1 MNFFKSTLSG
11 ILSTLIGGGIIVFL
25 IFLIVSN
32 LLSPKTPELVL
43 EEPTFLKMELKG
55 TILEKKNGSPLR
67 MQGLDLPDLGS
78 SLGLYEIR
86 EGLKAAAEDEG
97 VAGLYLRF
105 RGIEGGWATVSAI
118 REAMLD
124 FKKSGK
130 PIYAW
135 SDRYDERS
143 LYLASV
149 ADHLYFHPVGDL
161 EVNGFAATP
170 YYLRNMLD
178 KFGLQVRTFKVGT
191 YKSGVEPYQQTEMS
205 PASREQLSVLLF
217 DLWNDFR
224 DSLAHSRNI
233 SSQEID
239 DFAHLFRSASGP
251 APGQKANLL
260 DALKPEPEILG
271 ELNQKLGI
279 DGNQATRMVTFGKY
293 QNSKASPGIDPD
305 AEKIAVIFL
314 EGSIVGGEG
323 GSGQIG
329 GDHFV
334 RLIRKARLDSTVKAI
349 VLRIN
354 SPGGSSLASDLI
366 AEEIMATTSEKP
378 VIASMGDVA
387 ASGGYYIAAPC
398 NRIFA
403 RSQTITG
410 SIGVYAL
417 SFRTQE
423 LFEEKIGVN
432 YDRVATHPMA
442 DMNSPNRP
450 MTDDE
455 TALMQES
462 VEHTYQRFVEIV
474 QDGRGFPDFAAVD
487 SIAQGRVWSGK
498 RALELGLVDELGG
511 LQSAIDYASQ
521 EAGLDDPALWLLPK
535 SDSPL
540 QQLAEGLSVL
550 KIEAP
555 LLGPALQTELDR
567 LEEAR
572 KSNWKPG
579 IYMRMDMDLDIR

>member
-55 TILEKKNGSPLR
+55 TILEKENGSPVR
-67 MQGLDLPDLGS
+67 MQGLDLPDFGS

-86 EGLKAAAEDEG
+86 EGLKAAAKDDG

-105 RGIEGGWATVSAI
+105 RGIDGGWATVSAL
-118 REAMLD
+118 REALLD

-130 PIYAW
+130 PIHAW

-149 ADHLYFHPVGDL
+149 ADRLFFHPVGDL

-170 YYLRNMLD
+170 YYLRDMLD
-178 KFGLQVRTFKVGT
+178 KLGLQVRTFKVGT

-224 DSLAHSRNI
+224 DSLARSRNI
-233 SSQEID
+233 SSQAID
-239 DFAHLFRSASGP
+239 DFAYSFRSAAGP
-251 APGQKANLL
+251 EPGEKAKLV
-260 DALKPEPEILG
+260 DALISEPEVIWD
-271 ELNQKLGI
+271 LNSKLGI
-279 DGNQATRMVTFGKY
+279 PENQPTRMVTFGKY
-293 QNSKASPGIDPD
+293 QNAMTKPESDPD
-305 AEKIAVIFL
+305 AEKIAVIFM

-329 GDHFV
+329 GDQYV
-334 RLIRKARLDSTVKAI
+334 KLIRKARFDSTVKAI

-366 AEEIMATTSEKP
+366 AEEIIAANFDKP
-378 VIASMGDVA
+378 VVASMGDVA

-398 NRIFA
+398 KRIFA
-403 RSQTITG
+403 RPQTITG

-417 SFRTQE
+417 SFRTQGLLE
-423 LFEEKIGVN
+423 DKIGVN

-450 MTDDE
+450 MTDEE
-455 TALMQES
+455 TALMQKA
-462 VEHTYQRFVEIV
+462 VENTYQRFIEIV
-474 QDGRGFPDFAAVD
+474 QNGRGYPDFEAVD

-498 RALELGLVDELGG
+498 RALDLGLVDELGG
-511 LQSAIDYASQ
+511 LQAAIDFASQ
-521 EAGLDDPALWLLPK
+521 EAGLEDPALWLLPK

-550 KIEAP
+550 KIEVP
-555 LLGPALQTELDR
+555 LLGPELQTELDR

-572 KSNWKPG
+572 KNDWKPG